1 MMNLLGDLLKNRN
14 LNSTLVRGV
23 KAAQIV
29 AAAEKILIDR
39 FGEGIKNSAAPAY
52 FKNQILSIACLS
64 SSAASEI
71 KLHESSILE
80 DLNKA
85 VPGAQVVKIR
95 YLS

>member
-1 MMNLLGDLLKNRN
+1 MMNLLGDLLKNKN
-14 LNSTLVRGV
+14 LNSPLVRGV
-23 KAAQIV
+23 RAAQIIS
-29 AAAEKILIDR
+29 AAEKILINR

-52 FKNQILSIACLS
+52 FKNQILTIACLS

-71 KLHESSILE
+71 KLHENSILE

-85 VPGAQVVKIR
+85 VPGAQILKIR